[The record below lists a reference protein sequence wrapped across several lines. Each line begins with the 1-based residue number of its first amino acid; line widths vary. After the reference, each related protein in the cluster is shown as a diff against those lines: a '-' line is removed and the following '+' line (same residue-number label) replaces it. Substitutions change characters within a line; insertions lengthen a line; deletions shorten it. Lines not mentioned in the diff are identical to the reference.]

1 MPPRPIRRSP
11 LPAAGLLLAAA
22 LAAGTTSACSS
33 TAAPSS
39 TSGRPPAST
48 SAPTPAPTTAPA
60 SPSASG
66 HVSTPASPPVTASP
80 SAPTTASPGTI
91 TLDEHA
97 ARTTVH
103 LRVGAALVVRLHST
117 YWSTPAGSAPSVLSP
132 AGGGSTPGGTC
143 RPGGGCGVSS
153 AAFTAVR
160 PGLARVTAHRDSC
173 GEAMRC
179 PPGQGDYAVTIA
191 VDR

>member
-11 LPAAGLLLAAA
+11 RPAAGLLLAAA

-39 TSGRPPAST
+39 TSGRSSAST
-48 SAPTPAPTTAPA
+48 TASTPAPTTAPA

-66 HVSTPASPPVTASP
+66 PVSTPASPPVTASP
-80 SAPTTASPGTI
+80 PTTAPPGTL

-117 YWSTPAGSAPSVLSP
+117 YWSTPAVSAPSVLSP

-153 AAFTAVR
+153 ASFTAVR
-160 PGLARVTAHRDSC
+160 PGLAQVTAHRDSC